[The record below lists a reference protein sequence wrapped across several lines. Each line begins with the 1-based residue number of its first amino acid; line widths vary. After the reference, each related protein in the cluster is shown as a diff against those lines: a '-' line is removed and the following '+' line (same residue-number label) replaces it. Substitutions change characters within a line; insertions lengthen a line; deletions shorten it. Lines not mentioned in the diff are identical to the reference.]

1 MAKRRTKKMIEDL
14 FEECASANECTGLY
28 QKVSLDTKEIE
39 KFHKKFNEE
48 EQKGGLRPLFLCGI
62 I

>member
-1 MAKRRTKKMIEDL
+1 MAKRRTKNMIEDL

-48 EQKGGLRPLFLCGI
+48 E
-62 I
+62 